1 MIQELLSKISKKN
14 KIILVLFC
22 GSIFLVMFTFL
33 QKDKKEYYQNKL
45 EEFQQSNQDNQ
56 FKKEVLDRYQKFLNE
71 AEKENSVLDIPLSQV
86 NENLLEIMQNSKI
99 KVLAVKDVFED
110 YEDFSLGQKQ
120 IQILATYKNLNQFL
134 TDLKKT
140 NVWISTIKINNSS
153 IYAKNPKLNIQM
165 MIYFIAT
172 SL

>member
-22 GSIFLVMFTFL
+22 GSIFLIMFTFL

-86 NENLLEIMQNSKI
+86 NENLLEIIQNSKI

-140 NVWISTIKINNSS
+140 NVWISAIKINNSS

>member
-22 GSIFLVMFTFL
+22 GSIFLIMFTFL

-86 NENLLEIMQNSKI
+86 NENLLEIIQNSKI

-134 TDLKKT
+134 TELKKT
-140 NVWISTIKINNSS
+140 NVWISAIKINNTA
-153 IYAKNPKLNIQM
+153 IYSKNPQLDVVIS
-165 MIYFIAT
+165 IHYAF
-172 SL
+172 SHL

>member
-71 AEKENSVLDIPLSQV
+71 AEKENRVLDIPLSQV
-86 NENLLEIMQNSKI
+86 NENLLEIIQNSKI

-134 TDLKKT
+134 TELKKT
-140 NVWISTIKINNSS
+140 NVWISAIKINNSS

>member
-22 GSIFLVMFTFL
+22 GSIFLIMFTFL

-86 NENLLEIMQNSKI
+86 NENLLEIIQNSKI

-134 TDLKKT
+134 TELKKT
-140 NVWISTIKINNSS
+140 NVWISAIKINNSS

>member
-22 GSIFLVMFTFL
+22 GSIFLIMFTFL

-71 AEKENSVLDIPLSQV
+71 AEKENRVLDIPLSQV
-86 NENLLEIMQNSKI
+86 NENLLEIIQNSKI

>member
-86 NENLLEIMQNSKI
+86 NENLLEIIQNSKI

-120 IQILATYKNLNQFL
+120 IQILATYKNLNQL
-134 TDLKKT
+134 
-140 NVWISTIKINNSS
+140 VAIK
-153 IYAKNPKLNIQM
+153 
-165 MIYFIAT
+165 
-172 SL
+172 

>member
-22 GSIFLVMFTFL
+22 GSIFLIMFTFL

-71 AEKENSVLDIPLSQV
+71 AEKENRVLDIPLSQV
-86 NENLLEIMQNSKI
+86 NENLLEIIQNSKI

-120 IQILATYKNLNQFL
+120 IQILASYKNLNQFL
-134 TDLKKT
+134 TELKKKKDLLANKT
-140 NVWISTIKINNSS
+140 K
-153 IYAKNPKLNIQM
+153 K
-165 MIYFIAT
+165 
-172 SL
+172 

>member
-134 TDLKKT
+134 TELKKT
-140 NVWISTIKINNSS
+140 NVWISAIKINNSS

>member
-86 NENLLEIMQNSKI
+86 NENLLEIIQNSKI

-134 TDLKKT
+134 TELKKT
-140 NVWISTIKINNSS
+140 NVWISAIKINNSS

>member
-120 IQILATYKNLNQFL
+120 IQILASYKNLNQFL
-134 TDLKKT
+134 TELKKT
-140 NVWISTIKINNSS
+140 NVWISAIKINILPSMQKIQSS
-153 IYAKNPKLNIQM
+153 T
-165 MIYFIAT
+165 FR
-172 SL
+172 

>member
-22 GSIFLVMFTFL
+22 GSIFLIMFTFL

-71 AEKENSVLDIPLSQV
+71 AEKENRVLDIPLSQV
-86 NENLLEIMQNSKI
+86 NENLLEIIQNSKI

-120 IQILATYKNLNQFL
+120 IQILAF
-134 TDLKKT
+134 
-140 NVWISTIKINNSS
+140 IKI
-153 IYAKNPKLNIQM
+153 
-165 MIYFIAT
+165 
-172 SL
+172 

>member
-22 GSIFLVMFTFL
+22 GSIFLIMFTFL

-71 AEKENSVLDIPLSQV
+71 AEKENRVLDIPLSQV
-86 NENLLEIMQNSKI
+86 NENLLEIIQNSKI

-134 TDLKKT
+134 TELKKT
-140 NVWISTIKINNSS
+140 NVWTFTLKNKNS
-153 IYAKNPKLNIQM
+153 
-165 MIYFIAT
+165 
-172 SL
+172 

>member
-22 GSIFLVMFTFL
+22 GSIFLIMFTFL

-71 AEKENSVLDIPLSQV
+71 AEKENRVLDIPLSQV

-134 TDLKKT
+134 TELKKT
-140 NVWISTIKINNSS
+140 NVWISAIKINNSS
-153 IYAKNPKLNIQM
+153 IYAKNP
-165 MIYFIAT
+165 
-172 SL
+172 SLTFR

>member
-22 GSIFLVMFTFL
+22 GSIFLIMFTFL

-71 AEKENSVLDIPLSQV
+71 AEKENRVLDIPLSQV

-134 TDLKKT
+134 TELKKT
-140 NVWISTIKINNSS
+140 NVWISAIKINNSS

>member
-22 GSIFLVMFTFL
+22 GSIFLIMFTFL

-71 AEKENSVLDIPLSQV
+71 AEKENRVLDIPLSQV
-86 NENLLEIMQNSKI
+86 NENLLEIIQNSKI

-134 TDLKKT
+134 TELKK
-140 NVWISTIKINNSS
+140 KMFGFLL
-153 IYAKNPKLNIQM
+153 YCKK
-165 MIYFIAT
+165 
-172 SL
+172 

>member
-22 GSIFLVMFTFL
+22 GSIFLVMFIFL

-86 NENLLEIMQNSKI
+86 NENLLEIIQNSKI

-120 IQILATYKNLNQFL
+120 IQILATYKKFESIPYRF
-134 TDLKKT
+134 KK
-140 NVWISTIKINNSS
+140 NKFS
-153 IYAKNPKLNIQM
+153 
-165 MIYFIAT
+165 
-172 SL
+172 

>member
-22 GSIFLVMFTFL
+22 GSIFLIMFTFL

-71 AEKENSVLDIPLSQV
+71 AEKENRVLDIPLSQV
-86 NENLLEIMQNSKI
+86 NENLLEIIQNSKI

-134 TDLKKT
+134 TELKKT
-140 NVWISTIKINNSS
+140 NVWISAIKINNSS

>member
-1 MIQELLSKISKKN
+1 MK
-14 KIILVLFC
+14 
-22 GSIFLVMFTFL
+22 
-33 QKDKKEYYQNKL
+33 
-45 EEFQQSNQDNQ
+45 
-56 FKKEVLDRYQKFLNE
+56 FKKF
-71 AEKENSVLDIPLSQV
+71 ACI
-86 NENLLEIMQNSKI
+86 QNSKI

-134 TDLKKT
+134 TELKKT
-140 NVWISTIKINNSS
+140 NVWISAIKINNSS

>member
-22 GSIFLVMFTFL
+22 GSIFLIMFTFL

-71 AEKENSVLDIPLSQV
+71 AEKENRVLDIPLSQV
-86 NENLLEIMQNSKI
+86 MR
-99 KVLAVKDVFED
+99 
-110 YEDFSLGQKQ
+110 
-120 IQILATYKNLNQFL
+120 
-134 TDLKKT
+134 
-140 NVWISTIKINNSS
+140 
-153 IYAKNPKLNIQM
+153 IY
-165 MIYFIAT
+165 
-172 SL
+172 